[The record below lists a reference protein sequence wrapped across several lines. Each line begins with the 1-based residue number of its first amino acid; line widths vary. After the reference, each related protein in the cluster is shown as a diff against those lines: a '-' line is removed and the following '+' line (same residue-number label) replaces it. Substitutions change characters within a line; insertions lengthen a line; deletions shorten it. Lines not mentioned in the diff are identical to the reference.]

1 MSTHE
6 PPFILDLTAT
16 RGQPMAT
23 LSPDEDQLELRE
35 WTTWL
40 RIRSDITGFVAP
52 MIDPDTDDLT
62 GFVPPAF
69 EADGL
74 ALLAIARNM
83 DDLSGE
89 AIGLFHAR
97 LDPQELDTLRSTI
110 EATPWLDL
118 PRPAGGY
125 YGAPALTIH
134 YQCGTKQITRAFSAA
149 SNNFMEAIAPLWR
162 LIDKAMMRACKT
174 AASTAT
180 LELELE
186 PQPDD
191 PLAVSL
197 RLRLR
202 ARGVGHVVLN
212 DPQLPVAAGQ
222 RPRLRVRVG
231 ELDAQCP
238 DADPATFIELPIPTR
253 SEPESPTLLLS
264 PNRRHELRLS
274 WRAPKPGRY
283 LVQALWQD
291 YLGPVE
297 PVPGQTPFMPLPR
310 TGPSQLGSGP
320 YAIRGAMLATEFITL
335 VGSA

>member
-6 PPFILDLTAT
+6 SPFILDLTAT
-16 RGQPMAT
+16 TGRPMAT

-52 MIDPDTDDLT
+52 MIDDDDDLT

-74 ALLAIARNM
+74 ALLAIARSM
-83 DDLSGE
+83 DDLAGQ

-125 YGAPALTIH
+125 YGAPTLKIH
-134 YQCGTKQITRAFSAA
+134 YQRGTKQISRAFSAA
-149 SNNFMEAIAPLWR
+149 SGNFLEAIAPLWR
-162 LIDKAMMRACKT
+162 LIDKAMMRATKT
-174 AASTAT
+174 AASTAE
-180 LELELE
+180 LELGLE

-191 PLAVSL
+191 PLAVSITV
-197 RLRLR
+197 RLR
-202 ARGVGHVVLN
+202 ARGPGHIVLS
-212 DPQLPVAAGQ
+212 DPRLPLAAGQ
-222 RPRLRVRVG
+222 PPRLRVRVG
-231 ELDAQCP
+231 ELDVQCP
-238 DADPATFIELPIPTR
+238 DADPATFIELPIPAR
-253 SEPESPTLLLS
+253 AEPASPTLLLR
-264 PNRRHELRLS
+264 PNRRFELRLR

-283 LVQALWQD
+283 LVEACWQD
-291 YLGPVE
+291 YLGPIE

-320 YAIRGAMLATEFITL
+320 YPIRGAMFATEFITV